1 MRWLH
6 LTVIVLFAAAIL
18 IFAVQNLQVVTTSFL
33 GVSIRTPL
41 AVLVAL
47 SSCWALSPAV
57 PCWPCCADPTRERG
71 KGRRSPRSVSIRP
84 CPKRPNIQPL
94 RRSPMD
100 VTLNFARSSQ
110 TIGTPF

>member
-33 GVSIRTPL
+33 GVSISTPL

-47 SSCWALSPAV
+47 SYLLGTVTGGALLAL
-57 PCWPCCADPTRERG
+57 
-71 KGRRSPRSVSIRP
+71 
-84 CPKRPNIQPL
+84 L
-94 RRSPMD
+94 RRSYQGARRGPA
-100 VTLNFARSSQ
+100 VTS
-110 TIGTPF
+110 

>member
-47 SSCWALSPAV
+47 SYLLGTVTGGALVAL
-57 PCWPCCADPTRERG
+57 
-71 KGRRSPRSVSIRP
+71 
-84 CPKRPNIQPL
+84 L
-94 RRSPMD
+94 RRSYEG
-100 VTLNFARSSQ
+100 ARRGPA
-110 TIGTPF
+110 GTS

>member
-47 SSCWALSPAV
+47 SSCWH
-57 PCWPCCADPTRERG
+57 CH
-71 KGRRSPRSVSIRP
+71 RRCLAGPVAPI
-84 CPKRPNIQPL
+84 L
-94 RRSPMD
+94 
-100 VTLNFARSSQ
+100 
-110 TIGTPF
+110 

>member
-6 LTVIVLFAAAIL
+6 LTVIVLFVAAIL

-47 SSCWALSPAV
+47 SYLLGTVTGGALVAL
-57 PCWPCCADPTRERG
+57 
-71 KGRRSPRSVSIRP
+71 
-84 CPKRPNIQPL
+84 L
-94 RRSPMD
+94 RRSYEGARRGTA
-100 VTLNFARSSQ
+100 VTS
-110 TIGTPF
+110 

>member
-33 GVSIRTPL
+33 GVSISTPL

-47 SSCWALSPAV
+47 SYLLGTATGGALLAL
-57 PCWPCCADPTRERG
+57 
-71 KGRRSPRSVSIRP
+71 
-84 CPKRPNIQPL
+84 L
-94 RRSPMD
+94 RRSYQGVRRGPA
-100 VTLNFARSSQ
+100 VTS
-110 TIGTPF
+110 